1 MHGAAKSQGLG
12 ALSGRGRGKQQMRE
26 SALGIFLNLKKAK
39 ARKGAV
45 LSSVLA

>member
-1 MHGAAKSQGLG
+1 MHGAAKGLG
-12 ALSGRGRGKQQMRE
+12 ALSGRGRGKQQVRE
-26 SALGIFLNLKKAK
+26 SSLEIFLNLKKVK